1 VAARID
7 IAELVSEGVAVIVA
21 TRDAELR
28 PELSRAWG
36 PALSEDG
43 ERLTVCVEAE
53 PHSAME
59 RNLEPGSPAS
69 AFIARL
75 TSHAGVQLKG
85 SVVEVAAP
93 TPDRLET
100 VTRHVDGFV
109 AETAGVGVPEPLA
122 RALVGPDLLTVT
134 IAVAE
139 RFDETPGPG
148 AGRPL

>member
-7 IAELVSEGVAVIVA
+7 IAELVGEGVAVIVA
-21 TRDAELR
+21 TRDGELR

-43 ERLTVCVEAE
+43 ERLTVCVEAA
-53 PHSAME
+53 PDSAMA
-59 RNLEPGSPAS
+59 RNLESGSPAA
-69 AFIARL
+69 AFVARL

-85 SVVEVAAP
+85 AIVEVAAP
-93 TPDRLET
+93 TPDRLDV

-109 AETAGVGVPEPLA
+109 AEAAGVGVPEPLA
-122 RALVGPDLLTVT
+122 RSLVGPDLLTVT

-139 RFDETPGPG
+139 RFDETPGPE
-148 AGRPL
+148 AGREL